1 MKGGEFMYHKNDLL
15 YFVIIIIA
23 IMLGMWFLLSIPRVR
38 AAAVAKVTWCHVEP
52 NGNQQTLEL
61 PQAALEN
68 AGHVNAAGNPLHA
81 GDHLGVC
88 VEVTPTV
95 APTSEL
101 TTTPTLTPTPEV
113 TPTPTAGASATTG
126 GDGLSDGRSDG
137 LSSCPECT
145 KAPVVVP
152 QGAPNTGR
160 GL

>member
-38 AAAVAKVTWCHVEP
+38 AAAVAKVVWCHVEP

-61 PQAALEN
+61 PQAALES

-81 GDHLGVC
+81 GDYAGACVGVS
-88 VEVTPTV
+88 VSPDISPEVSPVVSATVSATPS
-95 APTSEL
+95 TSE
-101 TTTPTLTPTPEV
+101 V
-113 TPTPTAGASATTG
+113 QSNSNG

-137 LSSCPECT
+137 LSSCASCT
-145 KAPVVVP
+145 AAPVVVP
-152 QGAPNTGR
+152 EKAPATGR
-160 GL
+160 AL